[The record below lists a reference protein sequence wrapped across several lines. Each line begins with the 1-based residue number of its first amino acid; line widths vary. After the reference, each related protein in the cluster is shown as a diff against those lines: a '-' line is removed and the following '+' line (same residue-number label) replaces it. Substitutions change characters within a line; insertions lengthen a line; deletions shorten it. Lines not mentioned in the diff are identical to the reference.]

1 MSKVVIQGNASGTG
15 NFTIAAPN
23 SNTDRTFNLPDE
35 AGTVVTTA
43 GLPSG
48 LITASDLPSGSV
60 LQVLS
65 TTKTDTFS
73 SSSSSWTDITG
84 LSVSITPNS
93 TSSKVLVMYSVV
105 TSENNQSFPILRLV
119 RDSTA
124 IASGDSYASSKLG
137 TTVAYGGGQVN
148 TITTQSTQYLDSP
161 STTSATTYKVQI
173 IATASVAHYINRNQR
188 DDGYYYEPRTVSSI
202 TVMEIAG

>member
-1 MSKVVIQGNASGTG
+1 MSKVVIQGNANGTG

-23 SNTDRTFNLPDE
+23 SNTDRTFNLPDA
-35 AGTVVTTA
+35 AGTVDR
-43 GLPSG
+43 LERSG
-48 LITASDLPSGSV
+48 NV
-60 LQVLS
+60 LQVVS

-84 LSVSITPNS
+84 LSVSITPSS
-93 TSSKVLVMYSVV
+93 TSSKVLVMYSIV
-105 TSENNQSFPILRLV
+105 TSVNTSQFPILRLV
-119 RDSTA
+119 RGSTA
-124 IASGDSYASSKLG
+124 IASGDSYASSQLG
-137 TTVAYGGGQVN
+137 TTVAWGGGQVN

-188 DDGYYYEPRTVSSI
+188 DDGNYYEPRTVSSI